1 MNCERFIVDIS
12 ASADLILLLPPP
24 RLLLGHLQL
33 LLVLTDG
40 RQLILNGHHLIKTQL
55 PFMSNDNNQDN
66 HDDQNDQNDHKTNP
80 ALSVFHSLVRASQLV
95 FHHCQRPSQVVVPG
109 HDYSHDCPVYKFTV
123 TNNKSTSKSYFI
135 SFSEAILRA
144 SLVFLSKPS
153 SSTWST

>member
-1 MNCERFIVDIS
+1 MNCVH
-12 ASADLILLLPPP
+12 LILLLPPP
-24 RLLLGHLQL
+24 RLLFGHLQL

-66 HDDQNDQNDHKTNP
+66 HQDNKDDQNDQNDHKTNP

-109 HDYSHDCPVYKFTV
+109 HHHDYRHDCPVSKFTV
-123 TNNKSTSKSYFI
+123 TNDKSTSKSYFI

>member
-12 ASADLILLLPPP
+12 AIVHLVLLLPPP

-33 LLVLTDG
+33 LLVLADG

-55 PFMSNDNNQDN
+55 LFMSNDNNQDN
-66 HDDQNDQNDHKTNP
+66 HDDQNGHKTNP

-109 HDYSHDCPVYKFTV
+109 HNYSHDYQVSKFTV
-123 TNNKSTSKSYFI
+123 TDNKSTSKSYFI